1 MKTPIRIVKKGVDH
15 VELQVDSEAAA
26 DLVADEANK
35 KDIKPV
41 IGQRQGFE
49 ETQKHYVVLHGVV
62 DEIMGFLQRNG
73 KFEVSAAPELHM
85 PKS

>member
-1 MKTPIRIVKKGVDH
+1 MKTLIRIVKTGADH
-15 VELQVDSEAAA
+15 VELQVDSESAA
-26 DLVADEANK
+26 DLVADEANN

-62 DEIMGFLQRNG
+62 DDILAFLRGNAD
-73 KFEVSAAPELHM
+73 FDVVCPSEPHVS
-85 PKS
+85 KT

>member
-1 MKTPIRIVKKGVDH
+1 MKTPIRIVKTGVDH
-15 VELQVDSEAAA
+15 VELQVDSESAA

-62 DEIMGFLQRNG
+62 HSILAFLRENVTFDVVQSEPHG
-73 KFEVSAAPELHM
+73 SKT
-85 PKS
+85 